1 MEEFFNFEKNERYNL
16 RRGVHL
22 AGRNMNTAHFGNG
35 TISSL
40 GPKLWKLIPDKITHT
55 STLSAFEAKIKP

>member
-22 AGRNMNTAHFGNG
+22 AGRNMNNAHFGND

-55 STLSAFEAKIKP
+55 STLSAFEAKIKS